1 MKTAVQ
7 SQKSRHVRQVLLNR
21 SCLRAVREDAS
32 RTEVEEL
39 PENDPVGAG
48 WCWVHKPPGRLR
60 CPFIAK
66 VFWEWLFH
74 GVATGWKQSARL
86 SGEPDL
92 VQLRAGFLKDAERW
106 VHGVPVANHPSK

>member
-1 MKTAVQ
+1 M
-7 SQKSRHVRQVLLNR
+7 
-21 SCLRAVREDAS
+21 
-32 RTEVEEL
+32 RTQVEEL

-48 WCWVHKPPGRLR
+48 WCWVREPPGRLR

-66 VFWEWLFH
+66 VFWERLFH
-74 GVATGWKQSARL
+74 GVAMGWKQSARL

-92 VQLRAGFLKDAERW
+92 VQLRAGFLKDAERL